1 MLTFG
6 LVLTNWCNQ
15 CQFANHIVHF
25 LHSYN
30 ITVLLLHYH
39 SNTSHS
45 YICSVSAYSTQFL
58 NKAAFCVANKH
69 EGTHCNIISVPF
81 TDSPPRPS
89 LLRARAL
96 HPAMLVAERF
106 LWKKWQRGWPRLS
119 SLSLSWR
126 RWFVKKMQLF
136 APKMTSWRW
145 GQFLLQ
151 Y

>member
-15 CQFANHIVHF
+15 CQFANHILHF
-25 LHSYN
+25 LHSIIILQYYFSL
-30 ITVLLLHYH
+30 IYMFSLCIL
-39 SNTSHS
+39 
-45 YICSVSAYSTQFL
+45 YSTQFL
-58 NKAAFCVANKH
+58 NKAAFCVANKR
-69 EGTHCNIISVPF
+69 ERTHCNIISVPF
-81 TDSPPRPS
+81 TDSPPRLS

-151 Y
+151 C